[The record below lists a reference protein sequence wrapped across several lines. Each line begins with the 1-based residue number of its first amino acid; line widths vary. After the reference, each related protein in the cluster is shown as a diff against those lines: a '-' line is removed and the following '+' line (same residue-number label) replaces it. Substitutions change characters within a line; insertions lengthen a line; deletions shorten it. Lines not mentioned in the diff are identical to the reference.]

1 MSDLLFLAH
10 RAPFP
15 PDRGDKIRSWHVLH
29 YLAERARVHLVAF
42 GESVADRQPP
52 PELVARLASWTIVP
66 RTKPRAWA
74 AAQALATGKPMSLL
88 AFADRRLAAA
98 AARVRAAHPI
108 AATYVFSGQMAQYA
122 GPERTV
128 MDFVDVDSAKFAG
141 LAERGRG
148 QLAWLLRR
156 EARLLAAYERE
167 VAARVDASLF
177 VTEAEAAL
185 FRAGGA
191 VGRVLAV
198 ENGIDAAHYDP
209 AAAFARLEEEGPLLV
224 FTGQMDYKPNIDAV
238 TWFADEHLPRIRT
251 RHPAARFAIV
261 GRAPTATVRALAG
274 REEVIVTGVVD
285 DVRPWLAA
293 ADVAVAP
300 LRIARGVQ
308 NKVLEAMAMARPVIA
323 TPAAAE
329 GIDHAGALR
338 VADDD
343 FAAAVSDLLD
353 RPDEARALG
362 QAARARMLARYAW
375 PARLAPLDALL
386 GLDPLMK
393 TAA

>member
-29 YLAERARVHLVAF
+29 HLAERARVHLVAF
-42 GESVADRQPP
+42 GETPADREPP
-52 PELVARLASWTIVP
+52 PELAARLASWTMVR
-66 RTKPRAWA
+66 RTKPRAGA
-74 AAQALATGKPMSLL
+74 AAPALATGRPVSLL
-88 AFADRRLAAA
+88 AFADRRIAVA

-108 AATYVFSGQMAQYA
+108 TATYVFSGQMAQYA

-156 EARLLAAYERE
+156 EARLLGGYERKI
-167 VAARVDASLF
+167 AGRVDASLF

-185 FRAGGA
+185 FRSGGA
-191 VGRVLAV
+191 RGRVLAV
-198 ENGIDAAHYDP
+198 ENGIDAAHFDP
-209 AAAFARLEEEGPLLV
+209 AAPFARLDEPGPLLV
-224 FTGQMDYKPNIDAV
+224 FTGQMDYEPNIDAV
-238 TWFADEHLPRIRT
+238 TWFADEWLPRIRA
-251 RHPAARFAIV
+251 RHRAARFAIV
-261 GRAPTATVRALAG
+261 GRAPTATVRALG
-274 REEVIVTGVVD
+274 SRDGVIVTGAVD
-285 DVRPWLAA
+285 DARPWLAA

-323 TPAAAE
+323 TPAAAA
-329 GIDHAGALR
+329 GIDHAGTLR
-338 VADDD
+338 VADD
-343 FAAAVSDLLD
+343 FAAAVIDLLD
-353 RPDEARALG
+353 RPEEARALG
-362 QAARARMLARYAW
+362 RAARTRMVARYAW
-375 PARLAPLDALL
+375 PARLAPLGELL
-386 GLDPLMK
+386 GLDPPK
-393 TAA
+393 VAA

>member
-1 MSDLLFLAH
+1 VSDILFLAH

-42 GESVADRQPP
+42 GESPADCAPP
-52 PELVARLASWTIVP
+52 PGLAERLASWTIIP
-66 RTKPRAWA
+66 RSKPRAWA
-74 AAQALATGKPMSLL
+74 AVQALATGKPVSLL
-88 AFADRRLAAA
+88 AFADRRVAAA
-98 AARVRAAHPI
+98 AARVRAAHSI
-108 AATYVFSGQMAQYA
+108 AATYIFSGQMAQYA
-122 GPERTV
+122 GPERTI

-156 EARLLAAYERE
+156 EARLLADYECG

-191 VGRVLAV
+191 AGPVLAV
-198 ENGIDAAHYDP
+198 ENGIDAAYYDP
-209 AAAFARLEEEGPLLV
+209 EAAFARLDERGPLLV
-224 FTGQMDYKPNIDAV
+224 FTGQMDYEPNIDAV
-238 TWFADEHLPRIRT
+238 TWFADEILPRIRA
-251 RHPAARFAIV
+251 RHGAARFAIV
-261 GRAPTATVRALAG
+261 GRAPTATVRALG
-274 REEVIVTGVVD
+274 QREGVIVTGAVD

-293 ADVAVAP
+293 ADLAVAP

-308 NKVLEAMAMARPVIA
+308 NKVLEAMAMERPVVA
-323 TPAAAE
+323 TPAAGE
-329 GIDHAGALR
+329 GIDHAGSLR
-338 VADDD
+338 VADQD
-343 FAAAVSDLLD
+343 FVTAVGDLLD

-362 QAARARMLARYAW
+362 AAARARMLARYAW

-386 GLDPLMK
+386 GLDMMRS
-393 TAA
+393 AA

>member
-1 MSDLLFLAH
+1 VSELLFLAH

-29 YLAERARVHLVAF
+29 HLAERARVHLVAF
-42 GESVADRQPP
+42 GETAVDREPP
-52 PELVARLASWTIVP
+52 PELARRLASWTIVP
-66 RTKPRAWA
+66 RSKPRAVA
-74 AAQALATGKPMSLL
+74 AVQALATGRPVSLL
-88 AFADRRLAAA
+88 AFADRRVAAA
-98 AARVRAAHPI
+98 VASVRAAHPI

-122 GPERTV
+122 GPERVV

-141 LAERGRG
+141 LAGRGRG
-148 QLAWLLRR
+148 QLAWLLGR
-156 EARLLAAYERE
+156 EARLLAEYERG
-167 VAARVDASLF
+167 VAAQVNASLF
-177 VTEAEAAL
+177 VTEVEAAL
-185 FRAGGA
+185 FRSGGA
-191 VGRVLAV
+191 IGQVLTV
-198 ENGIDAAHYDP
+198 ENGIDAAHYNPD
-209 AAAFARLEEEGPLLV
+209 AAFARLDQPGPLLV
-224 FTGQMDYKPNIDAV
+224 FTGQMDYQPNIDAV
-238 TWFADEHLPRIRT
+238 TWFATEILPQVRA

-261 GRAPTATVRALAG
+261 GRAPTIAVRALAQG
-274 REEVIVTGVVD
+274 EGVIVTGAVE

-308 NKVLEAMAMARPVIA
+308 NKVLEAMAMARAVVA

-343 FAAAVSDLLD
+343 FATAVNDLLE
-353 RPDEARALG
+353 RRDEARALG
-362 QAARARMLARYAW
+362 RAARARMLARYAW

-386 GLDPLMK
+386 GLDPVR
-393 TAA
+393 AAA